1 MSLLPVLPIFAA
13 RPLEATT
20 PVRRSLVVIPAVVF
34 IVTVVTPTLFLLLF
48 FFLGIVVIL
57 VEPILSVLVPTP
69 IRVFGPF
76 MMASLVVSAWGSLG
90 LHASYYGRCRENP
103 SLCADCEAEPP
114 GFWTR
119 RIQCLNVQHKQ
130 DLYIRHIREI
140 NHSGFQ
146 IEDSLYY
153 INHDTTGKI
162 YKRSLFERKDSTSK

>member
-76 MMASLVVSAWGSLG
+76 LLASLVVSAWGSLG
-90 LHASYYGRCRENP
+90 LHASYHGWMSVKHVIFALLHRVGFRVAYRAIDPHVTVHDGVSNIE
-103 SLCADCEAEPP
+103 AD
-114 GFWTR
+114 GT
-119 RIQCLNVQHKQ
+119 
-130 DLYIRHIREI
+130 LYCFLEMMFLVL
-140 NHSGFQ
+140 G
-146 IEDSLYY
+146 
-153 INHDTTGKI
+153 
-162 YKRSLFERKDSTSK
+162 